1 MTEAT
6 ANMLITVTIISVIV
20 NLVAFIAMV
29 ILIWMENIKG

>member
-20 NLVAFIAMV
+20 NFAVFIALV
-29 ILIWMENIKG
+29 ILIWAEAVE